1 MDKPLK
7 HRRSLSLS
15 TGRQRAIFISYLKK
29 MGYIEW
35 QGRETIQFGEF
46 KINYRCEIC
55 SAIIESGQIINHY
68 RFNKNHFIIAEKI
81 LQEMVLTGE
90 LNLPVVLAE

>member
-55 SAIIESGQIINHY
+55 SAIIESGQLINHY
-68 RFNKNHFIIAEKI
+68 RHKTHYEIAKSI
-81 LQEMVLTGE
+81 LEEMTAQGE
-90 LNLPVVLAE
+90 LSVNIPIIS

>member
-1 MDKPLK
+1 MSEQHK

-35 QGRETIQFGEF
+35 QGRETIAFGEF
-46 KINYRCEIC
+46 QINYRCEIC
-55 SAIIESGQIINHY
+55 SAIIKSGQLVNHY
-68 RFNKNHFIIAEKI
+68 RHKSHYEIAKSI
-81 LQEMVLTGE
+81 LEEMTAQGE
-90 LNLPVVLAE
+90 LSVNIPIIS

>member
-1 MDKPLK
+1 MSEQHK
-7 HRRSLSLS
+7 RSLSLT

-35 QGRETIQFGEF
+35 QGRETIAFGEF
-46 KINYRCEIC
+46 QINYRCEIC
-55 SAIIESGQIINHY
+55 SAIIKSGQIINHY

-81 LQEMVLTGE
+81 LEEMTAQGE
-90 LNLPVVLAE
+90 LSVNIPIVS

>member
-1 MDKPLK
+1 MNPSRPSLGLNTIR
-7 HRRSLSLS
+7 RRS
-15 TGRQRAIFISYLKK
+15 IFIAELRRH
-29 MGYIEW
+29 GYIKW
-35 QGRETIQFGEF
+35 IGRETIAFGEF

-55 SAIIESGQIINHY
+55 SAIIESGQLINHY

>member
-1 MDKPLK
+1 MSEQHK

-35 QGRETIQFGEF
+35 QGRETIAFGEF
-46 KINYRCEIC
+46 QIIYKCNFC
-55 SAIIESGQIINHY
+55 SATVESGQLVNHY
-68 RFNKNHFIIAEKI
+68 RHKSHYEIAKSI
-81 LQEMVLTGE
+81 LEEMTAQGE
-90 LNLPVVLAE
+90 LSVNIPIIS

>member
-15 TGRQRAIFISYLKK
+15 TGRQRSIFISYLKK

-35 QGRETIQFGEF
+35 QGRETIAFGEF

-55 SAIIESGQIINHY
+55 SATVESGQLINHY
-68 RFNKNHFIIAEKI
+68 RHKTHYEIAKNI
-81 LQEMVLTGE
+81 LQEMTANGE
-90 LNLPVVLAE
+90 LSVNIPIIS

>member
-15 TGRQRAIFISYLKK
+15 TGRQRSIFISYLKK

-35 QGRETIQFGEF
+35 QGRETIAFGEF

-55 SAIIESGQIINHY
+55 SATVESGQLVNHY
-68 RFNKNHFIIAEKI
+68 RHKSHYEIAKNI
-81 LQEMVLTGE
+81 LQEMTAQGE
-90 LNLPVVLAE
+90 LSVNIPIIS

>member
-1 MDKPLK
+1 MSEQHK
-7 HRRSLSLS
+7 RSFSLT
-15 TGRQRAIFISYLKK
+15 TGRQRAVFISYLKK

-35 QGRETIQFGEF
+35 LGRETIAFGEF
-46 KINYRCEIC
+46 QINYRCEIC
-55 SAIIESGQIINHY
+55 SAIIKSGQLVNHY
-68 RFNKNHFIIAEKI
+68 RHKTHYEIAKNI

>member
-1 MDKPLK
+1 MSEQHK
-7 HRRSLSLS
+7 RSFSLT
-15 TGRQRAIFISYLKK
+15 TGRQRSIFISYLKRL
-29 MGYIEW
+29 GYIEW

-55 SAIIESGQIINHY
+55 SATVESGQIINHY

-81 LQEMVLTGE
+81 LQEMAAKGE
-90 LNLPVVLAE
+90 VANIPIIS

>member
-1 MDKPLK
+1 MSEQHK

-35 QGRETIQFGEF
+35 QGRETIAFGEF
-46 KINYRCEIC
+46 QIIYKCNFC
-55 SAIIESGQIINHY
+55 SATVESGQLVNHY
-68 RFNKNHFIIAEKI
+68 RHKSHYEIAKSI
-81 LQEMVLTGE
+81 LEEMTAQGE
-90 LNLPVVLAE
+90 LTVNSLVIS